1 MNDVQGFGIGDLQ
14 DVGAINEALGKD
26 TLYNAGTGTG
36 LAAGAA
42 FGSSNY
48 GTTGA
53 QSLRVESLDSSLKV
67 ITFTDKHINFWKDIP
82 KSPAYSTVE
91 EFNQLTSYGSQT
103 GGFVSEGELPYQ
115 TNSDYARR
123 AALVKFVGT
132 TRSVSHPLT
141 LVRTMVPDVIAQ
153 ENSNGIMWML
163 RQIENALFW
172 GNDTGRNSSEYV
184 EWAGLDKLLGT
195 GPQTGGTGSGNTYD
209 LRGTTFSSTPF
220 TTIVNDLAQTV
231 VDNFGFPTDIYLPFP
246 VLAKINEEFAGT
258 AAQRVILPTASGNTQ
273 VNINIDG
280 LMTQAGRVNLKPTFF
295 LQKTRVAP
303 SAASLLRAS
312 ETGNVLSTASVTVT
326 MSAAGTPAT
335 GYSVAAGDY
344 AASFTLRNK
353 YGETISK
360 AAAGGTITTSGSNT
374 LRFAVSGVDANSND
388 AQFMDIFITEVDD
401 PTGTKYWVQTFPL
414 ASTADTN
421 YDYSGARMPNTYTC
435 FIGQMTP
442 DVLTFRQLAPL
453 VKMDLATIAP
463 AYKWMILL
471 YGVPVIFA
479 PLKWTR
485 VINVKY

>member
-1 MNDVQGFGIGDLQ
+1 M
-14 DVGAINEALGKD
+14 
-26 TLYNAGTGTG
+26 
-36 LAAGAA
+36 AAGAS
-42 FGSSNY
+42 FGSDNY
-48 GTTGA
+48 GSTGA

-91 EFNQLTSYGSQT
+91 EYNQLTSYGSQT

-163 RQIENALFW
+163 RQIENSLFW
-172 GNDTGRNSSEYV
+172 GNDVGLTGEYV
-184 EWAGLDKLLGT
+184 EWAGLDKLLGV
-195 GPQTGGTGSGNTYD
+195 GPNTTSGTGAGNTFD

-295 LQKTRVAP
+295 LQKTRVVPGAGDG
-303 SAASLLRAS
+303 AAK
-312 ETGNVLSTASVTVT
+312 VLKSGALAVGGTSVT
-326 MSAAGTPAT
+326 MSAAGTPTT

-344 AASFTLRNK
+344 EGSVTFRNK
-353 YGETISK
+353 YGESGSV
-360 AAAGGTITTSGSNT
+360 AQGGGTITTSGTNT
-374 LRFAVSGVDANSND
+374 LRFAITAPPTDAEFVDL
-388 AQFMDIFITEVDD
+388 FITQVDD
-401 PTGTKYWVQTFPL
+401 AAGVKYWVQTMALTTIAAGP
-414 ASTADTN
+414 TN
-421 YDYSGARMPNTYTC
+421 YDYNGIRMPNTYTC

-471 YGVPVIFA
+471 YGVPVLFA